1 MKIKEA
7 SYVLIL
13 LVCADCV
20 PVYDCNPI
28 VNLLLV
34 VAVALHLLT
43 ANRLMMN
50 WITVLCVAVFL
61 SCQCSV
67 GHGQEFGKDTL
78 LTAKEFNERYKD
90 RVTPAIA
97 KKMGCDELELNYLFG
112 SYRLVSI
119 RLRPSLLVFC
129 ILD

>member
-1 MKIKEA
+1 M
-7 SYVLIL
+7 IL
-13 LVCADCV
+13 FECANYV
-20 PVYDCNPI
+20 PVYDCNRI
-28 VNLLLV
+28 INLLPV
-34 VAVALHLLT
+34 VTVALHLLT

-50 WITVLCVAVFL
+50 CITVLCVAVFL

-67 GHGQEFGKDTL
+67 GHGQRPDYDTY
-78 LTAKEFNERYKD
+78 LTREEFNEKYKD
-90 RVTPAIA
+90 IVTPAIA
-97 KKMGCDELELNYLFG
+97 EDMGCDELNLFYLFG